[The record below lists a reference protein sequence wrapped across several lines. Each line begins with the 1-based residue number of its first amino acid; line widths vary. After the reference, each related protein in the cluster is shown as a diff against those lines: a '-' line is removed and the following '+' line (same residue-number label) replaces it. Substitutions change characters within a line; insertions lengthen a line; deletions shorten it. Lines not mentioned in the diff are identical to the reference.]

1 MNVLIDKMNKNLQK
15 SSVSLKKRKERMKK
29 AMKKFLVQTKF
40 ESLARYYQIK
50 KKNRVNFINNL
61 REGIA
66 VKKRLSLKRLQ
77 TIFFLRNIM
86 KINNSNLEIQR
97 FSE

>member
-15 SSVSLKKRKERMKK
+15 LSVSLKKRKERMKK

-40 ESLARYYQIK
+40 ENLARYFQIK
-50 KKNRVNFINNL
+50 KKSRVNFINNL
-61 REGIA
+61 REGKA
-66 VKKRLSLKRLQ
+66 LKRRLSHKRLQ
-77 TIFFLRNIM
+77 TTFFLQSIM